1 MAWGSEVQ
9 SEVDKSQLLEIWCEA
24 NEALKDAK
32 EKESELRLKVVNA
45 FFPIHTNEG
54 TTMED
59 LGDGWKLKAVFKMT
73 RTLADKEKVDEALT
87 KIEKI
92 AMEGQ
97 SIAAMLINWKPSL
110 DKKTY
115 DKLSTFAVGQ
125 DCKRIIDTVLT
136 IKPASTSLELV
147 APKGKR
153 TDANNSK

>member
-9 SEVDKSQLLEIWCEA
+9 PEVDKSQLLENWCEA

-54 TTMED
+54 TTTED

-73 RTLADKEKVDEALT
+73 RTLANKEKVDEALT

-110 DKKTY
+110 D
-115 DKLSTFAVGQ
+115 
-125 DCKRIIDTVLT
+125 
-136 IKPASTSLELV
+136 
-147 APKGKR
+147 
-153 TDANNSK
+153 